1 MENSLDAT
9 VSSFIEYQNQFSSII
24 EKLKEGHQNGRF
36 ADWKGVITVNGP
48 VIYQPEILFMGINPG
63 PGLYNETNYRNND
76 NKVPFRILTGDSNLY
91 RDESAY
97 PLSRLAFGLGKG
109 EFVKG
114 EKPEWYDTF
123 GKEIMFMNVCP
134 LATDNLNQLSRLK
147 KELGINEWKDIVKPV
162 RTLVRDNIKPKIIVF
177 AGISA
182 YNNFMWE
189 DKGDQIFDIP
199 VVIIDRKRGYNS
211 EANLSKIA
219 SEIVERISQ

>member
-1 MENSLDAT
+1 
-9 VSSFIEYQNQFSSII
+9 
-24 EKLKEGHQNGRF
+24 
-36 ADWKGVITVNGP
+36 
-48 VIYQPEILFMGINPG
+48 
-63 PGLYNETNYRNND
+63 
-76 NKVPFRILTGDSNLY
+76 
-91 RDESAY
+91 
-97 PLSRLAFGLGKG
+97 
-109 EFVKG
+109 VKG

-123 GKEIMFMNVCP
+123 GKEIMFMNVFP

-177 AGISA
+177 AGLSA